1 MLLFPNGCKRTKKW
15 GTWPDKHYARI
26 FERTQLGADLPHSAG
41 CYKVRSDARIWKRG
55 QVAKGRQSIKLSL
68 IILCLIQMQAR
79 SSSPG
84 ICHSGVM
91 LDIPSHYMALLSHSI
106 VLLCK
111 GYGSL
116 LCSLWRSSRLAID
129 FVYRVPAHFISFK
142 WRKLA
147 KTPQRASLGCPVG
160 LTLYLRLIAGYYATH
175 AGVHLI
181 EAGLETTFLQ

>member
-91 LDIPSHYMALLSHSI
+91 LDIPSHYMHYCL
-106 VLLCK
+106 VLLC
-111 GYGSL
+111 YCVRDMDHCCV
-116 LCSLWRSSRLAID
+116 LCDVARDLPLTSYI
-129 FVYRVPAHFISFK
+129 VYQPISFRSNDENLQK
-142 WRKLA
+142 PHSAQAWA
-147 KTPQRASLGCPVG
+147 V
-160 LTLYLRLIAGYYATH
+160 LRD
-175 AGVHLI
+175 
-181 EAGLETTFLQ
+181 